1 MGFRINVCSLL
12 FLIGCDAAFTIVRP
26 TTQDHSE
33 TMNVDVL
40 DYVLIAAHGVAVICQ
55 AVAIFQLFSSTVW
68 FTAGLLGEL
77 FVMSMWTMLIWFVR
91 LIFVAVPWVH
101 RRFIKDLG
109 NHAMD
114 DEGYRF
120 LYVADLL
127 LAVAN
132 WSGLIYTA
140 GCMTEKRMYSPYHK
154 EQIYMPQVA
163 YSWLNEQ
170 KKASQ
175 QQQVQQQQLRQQQ
188 QQQMAQMSQFQTPGQ
203 QQQQQQQQEMQQT
216 TQQQNLSYSHQP
228 QQQQLPPPLLA
239 TNDLVALPPPGVG

>member
-1 MGFRINVCSLL
+1 MGFRINVCALL
-12 FLIGCDAAFTIVRP
+12 FLIVCDAAFTIVRP
-26 TTQDHSE
+26 TTQDHSD

-55 AVAIFQLFSSTVW
+55 AVAVFQLFSNTVW

-77 FVMSMWTMLIWFVR
+77 FMMSVWAMIVWFLR

-101 RRFIKDLG
+101 RRFTGDLG
-109 NHAMD
+109 NTAMED
-114 DEGYRF
+114 TGYRF

-132 WSGLIYTA
+132 WGGLMYTA
-140 GCMTEKRMYSPYHK
+140 GCVTEKRMYSPYHK

-170 KKASQ
+170 KKTQ
-175 QQQVQQQQLRQQQ
+175 QQMQQQQ
-188 QQQMAQMSQFQTPGQ
+188 QQQMMMQQQQQQMLQ
-203 QQQQQQQQEMQQT
+203 QQQQQQFSSTVGGENETQHM
-216 TQQQNLSYSHQP
+216 QQQNNNNLSYGHQSEL
-228 QQQQLPPPLLA
+228 QQSEFVQNP
-239 TNDLVALPPPGVG
+239 DALPPGVG